1 MAIVERLCKCH
12 AIALAAQNKQAIHLL
27 YDALLERFVRLGDY
41 VYGGAS
47 HGWQRR
53 GGGALVAREPLA
65 ATDGARAQI
74 DGLTR
79 VLFDLSATM
88 PEAAAALWRR
98 RIVAIQAKVAAAV
111 RAPTD
116 SESGGGAWPSAGS
129 LLALKLLSTL
139 FPTSDARHGVT
150 TPAALLIGQCLS
162 QCAVVTRHDLVRGL
176 FCTGLALHYAHAGGA
191 RRVVVVPEAIAFLES
206 TLLLFAL
213 PLEDGH
219 ATRAPAP
226 PTVAPRA
233 SEMALPTLASAPLAW
248 LRAAASEWC
257 APTDGAAPAPVAF
270 AICGDDAE
278 FAASVLTSAC
288 ALAVRASAPWTGDE
302 RAPLCHDSFPELFGP
317 VCQALRVLTPDDARA
332 PLASPLASVV
342 ERVQNK
348 LAHAAREIASARKP
362 LALQAAQHAPKA
374 NPMLAPRFEENYTVR
389 KDKDSDRQKAQL
401 KRLKRDVGREKR
413 AAVRELRRDAAFSHA
428 RRAEDVAAVAE
439 ERKRERATNRAWL
452 EQQQAT
458 INQAV
463 RQGGGLMKRKD
474 APKQIRL
481 GVSPNK

>member
-1 MAIVERLCKCH
+1 MTTTSSTIRGTAMTAKPCSAKVTRTRTRTVWRPSPTGAVVHESNRRASQRQAVRRRRFRSSSRIVRRITRRRVGHDRSNASWRPGDDCVCARLLPPPPPPFSQLNELIESLDARGAADAMAIVERLCKCH

-150 TPAALLIGQCLS
+150 TPAALLVGQCLRS
-162 QCAVVTRHDLVRGL
+162 APSLRHDLVRGL
-176 FCTGLALHYAHAGGA
+176 FCTGLALTTRMRAGRGGLSLCPRPSPSSSRRSCCLRSFGRRHAGAVAHQPSRHAPRTWRYRRSHPRRWPGSVPLRLCGA
-191 RRVVVVPEAIAFLES
+191 RRLTARLPR
-206 TLLLFAL
+206 LLLSPRRVAR
-213 PLEDGH
+213 PMM
-219 ATRAPAP
+219 TR
-226 PTVAPRA
+226 
-233 SEMALPTLASAPLAW
+233 S
-248 LRAAASEWC
+248 
-257 APTDGAAPAPVAF
+257 
-270 AICGDDAE
+270 
-278 FAASVLTSAC
+278 
-288 ALAVRASAPWTGDE
+288 
-302 RAPLCHDSFPELFGP
+302 
-317 VCQALRVLTPDDARA
+317 
-332 PLASPLASVV
+332 
-342 ERVQNK
+342 
-348 LAHAAREIASARKP
+348 
-362 LALQAAQHAPKA
+362 
-374 NPMLAPRFEENYTVR
+374 
-389 KDKDSDRQKAQL
+389 
-401 KRLKRDVGREKR
+401 
-413 AAVRELRRDAAFSHA
+413 LRRPCSRA
-428 RRAEDVAAVAE
+428 R
-439 ERKRERATNRAWL
+439 
-452 EQQQAT
+452 
-458 INQAV
+458 V
-463 RQGGGLMKRKD
+463 R
-474 APKQIRL
+474 
-481 GVSPNK
+481 

>member
-1 MAIVERLCKCH
+1 
-12 AIALAAQNKQAIHLL
+12 
-27 YDALLERFVRLGDY
+27 
-41 VYGGAS
+41 
-47 HGWQRR
+47 
-53 GGGALVAREPLA
+53 
-65 ATDGARAQI
+65 
-74 DGLTR
+74 
-79 VLFDLSATM
+79 
-88 PEAAAALWRR
+88 
-98 RIVAIQAKVAAAV
+98 
-111 RAPTD
+111 
-116 SESGGGAWPSAGS
+116 
-129 LLALKLLSTL
+129 
-139 FPTSDARHGVT
+139 
-150 TPAALLIGQCLS
+150 
-162 QCAVVTRHDLVRGL
+162 
-176 FCTGLALHYAHAGGA
+176 
-191 RRVVVVPEAIAFLES
+191 
-206 TLLLFAL
+206 
-213 PLEDGH
+213 
-219 ATRAPAP
+219 
-226 PTVAPRA
+226 
-233 SEMALPTLASAPLAW
+233 MALPTLASAPLAW
-248 LRAAASEWC
+248 LRAAASVWC
-257 APTDGAAPAPVAF
+257 APADGAAPAPVAF
-270 AICGDDAE
+270 AAPRGEADDDAE

-374 NPMLAPRFEENYTVR
+374 IPMLAPRFEENYTVR